1 VSALFADPAVAW
13 IAAAGLA
20 IVLMVGAG
28 GKLSAFTV
36 FEAALADYRL
46 LPAAA
51 TRPAATLI
59 VAAELASAAA
69 LLYLPTRTAGA
80 LASLVLLAV
89 VTGAVALNLLRGRR
103 DIRCG
108 CGGPEHAQTLSWG
121 LVARNVALAA
131 LALAAGVGTGARAL
145 SGIDLL
151 SIAGGTLAV
160 AGLYFAANQL
170 LANRPRLD
178 AMRG

>member
-1 VSALFADPAVAW
+1 MSALFADPVVAW

-20 IVLMVGAG
+20 IVLLVGAG

-36 FEAALADYRL
+36 FEAALAEYRL
-46 LPAAA
+46 LPAAT
-51 TRPAATLI
+51 TRPAAALV

-69 LLYLPTRTAGA
+69 LLYLPTRAAGA
-80 LASLVLLAV
+80 VAALVLLAV

-121 LVARNVALAA
+121 LVARNAVLAG
-131 LALAAGVGTGARAL
+131 LALIAGAPTGERAL
-145 SGIDLL
+145 SGVDLL

-170 LANRPRLD
+170 LANRPRLN
-178 AMRG
+178 AMRV